1 MDFKDKLNYYIK
13 ELNIT
18 SKELSNKSNIS
29 ESVISRYK
37 KGERTPLIGSNQLNK
52 LITALNNINIEKQ
65 NPIKENIK
73 IELEQTIEDKDNFN
87 YESLDTLIKEL
98 NININ
103 KMAKYINFDQS
114 HISRIR
120 YGKSKPRDPI
130 NFATKVTNYIIE
142 KHNTNEDIN
151 IIKSIIGNENDI
163 EKETINYLTTTNK
176 QDQKIINFLEKFN
189 DFNLNDY
196 IKEIKFDELK
206 IPTIPFYKAKTKNYY
221 GLEEMKQAELDFFK
235 TTVLSKTK
243 EDIFMYSN
251 MPMEDMAKDLEF
263 SKKWMFAI
271 ACCLKKGLHL
281 NIIHNLDRP
290 YNEMMLG
297 LQSWIPIYM
306 TGQVSPYYFKNN
318 KNNIYNQIDYTSKVA
333 ALSGECI
340 NGSHRLG
347 KYYLTTNK
355 KEVEYYNQKTNLL
368 LKKANPL
375 MEIYKEEQKEQ
386 FKNFLKTSYKTKAK
400 RTRIYSSLPLFTID
414 DNTLKNILINNKLT
428 NTEINK
434 IIKYKHEEEKT
445 INEILKDNIINDIIT
460 KSNSNET
467 INLSL
472 ENIFYKDIKYTYE
485 DYLKHYEQ
493 TIKYEQ
499 KNKNYK
505 VTITNNKPFNNI
517 TITILENNYVIL
529 TKSKNPTIHFVIKH
543 EKLVNAITNY
553 NPLIK

>member
-13 ELNIT
+13 ILNIT
-18 SKELSNKSNIS
+18 SKQLSNKSNIS

-37 KGERTPLIGSNQLNK
+37 KGERTPLINSSQLNN
-52 LITALNNINIEKQ
+52 LINALNNINIEKNQ
-65 NPIKENIK
+65 PIKENIK
-73 IELEQTIEDKDNFN
+73 IELEQLIKNKNNFN
-87 YESLDTLIKEL
+87 YDNLNTLINEL

-130 NFATKVTNYIIE
+130 NLAIKIENYIKE
-142 KHNTNEDIN
+142 KHSSQIDNNKL
-151 IIKSIIGNENDI
+151 KSILKDQSI
-163 EKETINYLTTTNK
+163 ESYLTNTDE
-176 QDQKIINFLEKFN
+176 QDQKIISFLEKFN

-206 IPTIPFYKAKTKNYY
+206 IPNIPFYKAKTKNYY
-221 GLEEMKQAELDFFK
+221 GIEEMKQGELDFFK
-235 TTVLSKTK
+235 ATVLSKTK
-243 EDIFMYSN
+243 KDIFMYSN
-251 MPMEDMAKDLEF
+251 MPMEDMAKDIDF
-263 SKKWMFAI
+263 GKKWMFAI

-318 KNNIYNQIDYTSKVA
+318 KNNIYNQIDYTSEVV

-340 NGSHRLG
+340 NGSHDLG

-355 KEVEYYNQKTNLL
+355 KEVEYYNKKTNLL

-375 MEIYKEEQKEQ
+375 MEIYKENNVED
-386 FKNFLKTSYKTKAK
+386 FKNFLKSSYKIKTK
-400 RTRIYSSLPLFTID
+400 RTRIYSSLPLFTIED
-414 DNTLKNILINNKLT
+414 DTLKDILINNKLKEE
-428 NTEINK
+428 EIDK
-434 IIKYKHEEEKT
+434 IIKYKHEEQKNM
-445 INEILKDNIINDIIT
+445 NEILKDNIINDIIT
-460 KSNSNET
+460 KLNKDEVV
-467 INLSL
+467 NLSL
-472 ENIFYKDIKYTYE
+472 ENIFSNDIKYTYN

-493 TIKYEQ
+493 TIKYHE
-499 KNKNYK
+499 KNSNYK
-505 VTITNNKPFNNI
+505 VTIANNKPFNNI
-517 TITILENNYVIL
+517 TIIILENNYVIL

-543 EKLVNAITNY
+543 EKLVDAISNY
-553 NPLIK
+553 NPLVK

>member
-13 ELNIT
+13 QLNIT
-18 SKELSNKSNIS
+18 SKQLSNKSNIS

-37 KGERTPLIGSNQLNK
+37 KGERTPLINSNQLNN
-52 LITALNNINIEKQ
+52 LINALNNINIEK
-65 NPIKENIK
+65 NKPIKENIK
-73 IELEQTIEDKDNFN
+73 IELEQLIKNKDNFN
-87 YESLDTLIKEL
+87 YDNLNTLINEL

-130 NFATKVTNYIIE
+130 NLAIKIENYIKE
-142 KHNTNEDIN
+142 KHSSQIDKDKL
-151 IIKSIIGNENDI
+151 KSILKEQSI
-163 EKETINYLTTTNK
+163 ESYLTNTNK
-176 QDQKIINFLEKFN
+176 QDQKIISFLEKFN

-206 IPTIPFYKAKTKNYY
+206 IPNIPFYKAKTKNYY
-221 GLEEMKQAELDFFK
+221 GIEEMKQGELDFFK

-243 EDIFMYSN
+243 KDIFMYSN
-251 MPMEDMAKDLEF
+251 MPMEDMAKDIDF
-263 SKKWMFAI
+263 GKKWMFAI

-318 KNNIYNQIDYTSKVA
+318 KNNIYNQIDYTSEVA

-340 NGSHRLG
+340 NGSHDLG

-355 KEVEYYNQKTNLL
+355 KEVEYYNKKTNLL

-375 MEIYKEEQKEQ
+375 MEIYKENNTED
-386 FKNFLKTSYKTKAK
+386 FKNFLKSSYKIKTK
-400 RTRIYSSLPLFTID
+400 RTRIYSSLPLFTIED
-414 DNTLKNILINNKLT
+414 DTLKDILINNKLKEE
-428 NTEINK
+428 EIFK
-434 IIKYKHEEEKT
+434 IIKYKHEE
-445 INEILKDNIINDIIT
+445 
-460 KSNSNET
+460 
-467 INLSL
+467 
-472 ENIFYKDIKYTYE
+472 
-485 DYLKHYEQ
+485 
-493 TIKYEQ
+493 
-499 KNKNYK
+499 
-505 VTITNNKPFNNI
+505 
-517 TITILENNYVIL
+517 
-529 TKSKNPTIHFVIKH
+529 
-543 EKLVNAITNY
+543 
-553 NPLIK
+553 

>member
-1 MDFKDKLNYYIK
+1 MDFKNKLNYYIK

-18 SKELSNKSNIS
+18 SKELSKKANIS
-29 ESVISRYK
+29 EYVISRYK
-37 KGERTPLIGSNQLNK
+37 KGERTPLINSSQLNN
-52 LITALNNINIEKQ
+52 LINALNNINIEKNQ
-65 NPIKENIK
+65 PIKENIK
-73 IELEQTIEDKDNFN
+73 IELEQLIKNKNNFN
-87 YESLDTLIKEL
+87 YDNLNTLINEL

-130 NFATKVTNYIIE
+130 NLAIKIENYIKE
-142 KHNTNEDIN
+142 KHSSQIDNNKL
-151 IIKSIIGNENDI
+151 KSILKDQSI
-163 EKETINYLTTTNK
+163 ESYLTNTDE
-176 QDQKIINFLEKFN
+176 QDQKIISFLEKFN

-206 IPTIPFYKAKTKNYY
+206 IPNIPFYKAKTKNYY
-221 GLEEMKQAELDFFK
+221 GIEEMKQGELDFFK
-235 TTVLSKTK
+235 ATVLSKTK
-243 EDIFMYSN
+243 KDIFMYSN
-251 MPMEDMAKDLEF
+251 MPMEDMAKDIDF
-263 SKKWMFAI
+263 GKKWMFAI

-318 KNNIYNQIDYTSKVA
+318 KNNIYNQIDYTSEVV

-340 NGSHRLG
+340 NGSHDLG

-355 KEVEYYNQKTNLL
+355 KEVEYYNKKTNLL

-375 MEIYKEEQKEQ
+375 MEIYKENNVED
-386 FKNFLKTSYKTKAK
+386 FKNFLKSSYKIKTK
-400 RTRIYSSLPLFTID
+400 RTRIYSSLPLFTIED
-414 DNTLKNILINNKLT
+414 DTLKDILINNKLKEE
-428 NTEINK
+428 EIDK
-434 IIKYKHEEEKT
+434 IIKYKHEEQKNM
-445 INEILKDNIINDIIT
+445 NEILKDNIINDIIT
-460 KSNSNET
+460 KLNKDEVV
-467 INLSL
+467 NLSL
-472 ENIFYKDIKYTYE
+472 ENIFSNDIKYTYN

-493 TIKYEQ
+493 TIKYQE
-499 KNKNYK
+499 KNSNYK
-505 VTITNNKPFNNI
+505 VTIANNKPFNNI
-517 TITILENNYVIL
+517 TIIILENNYIIL

-543 EKLVNAITNY
+543 EKLVDAISNY
-553 NPLIK
+553 NPLVK

>member
-13 ELNIT
+13 QLNIT
-18 SKELSNKSNIS
+18 SKQLSNKSNIS

-37 KGERTPLIGSNQLNK
+37 KGERTPLINSSQLNN
-52 LITALNNINIEKQ
+52 LINALNNINIEKNQ
-65 NPIKENIK
+65 PIKENIK
-73 IELEQTIEDKDNFN
+73 IELEQLIKNKNNFN
-87 YESLDTLIKEL
+87 YDNLNTLINEL

-114 HISRIR
+114 HMSRIR

-130 NFATKVTNYIIE
+130 NLAIKIENYIKE
-142 KHNTNEDIN
+142 KHSSQIN
-151 IIKSIIGNENDI
+151 NNKLKSILKDQSI
-163 EKETINYLTTTNK
+163 ESYLTNTDE
-176 QDQKIINFLEKFN
+176 QDQKIISFLEKFN

-206 IPTIPFYKAKTKNYY
+206 IPNIPFYKAKTKNYY
-221 GLEEMKQAELDFFK
+221 GIEEMKQGELDFFK
-235 TTVLSKTK
+235 ATVLSKTK
-243 EDIFMYSN
+243 KDIFMYSN
-251 MPMEDMAKDLEF
+251 MPMEDMAKDIDF
-263 SKKWMFAI
+263 DKKWMFAI

-318 KNNIYNQIDYTSKVA
+318 KNNIYNQIDYTSEVV

-340 NGSHRLG
+340 NGSHDLG

-355 KEVEYYNQKTNLL
+355 KEVEYYNKKTNLL

-375 MEIYKEEQKEQ
+375 MEIYKENNVED
-386 FKNFLKTSYKTKAK
+386 FKNFLKSSYKIKTK
-400 RTRIYSSLPLFTID
+400 RTRIYSSLPLFTIED
-414 DNTLKNILINNKLT
+414 DTLKDILINNKLKEE
-428 NTEINK
+428 EIDK
-434 IIKYKHEEEKT
+434 IIKYKHEEQKNM
-445 INEILKDNIINDIIT
+445 NEILKDNIINDIIT
-460 KSNSNET
+460 KLNKDEVV
-467 INLSL
+467 NLSL
-472 ENIFYKDIKYTYE
+472 ENIFSNDIKYTYN

-493 TIKYEQ
+493 TIKYHE
-499 KNKNYK
+499 KNSNYK
-505 VTITNNKPFNNI
+505 VTIANNKPFNNI
-517 TITILENNYVIL
+517 TIIILENNYVIL

-543 EKLVNAITNY
+543 EKLVDAISNY
-553 NPLIK
+553 NPLVK

>member
-13 ELNIT
+13 ILNIT
-18 SKELSNKSNIS
+18 SKQLSNKSNIS

-37 KGERTPLIGSNQLNK
+37 KGERTPLINSSQLNN
-52 LITALNNINIEKQ
+52 LINALNNINIEKNQ
-65 NPIKENIK
+65 PIKENIK
-73 IELEQTIEDKDNFN
+73 IELEQLIKNKNNFN
-87 YESLDTLIKEL
+87 YDNLNTLINEL

-130 NFATKVTNYIIE
+130 NLAIKIENYIKE
-142 KHNTNEDIN
+142 KHSSQIDNNKL
-151 IIKSIIGNENDI
+151 KSILKDQSI
-163 EKETINYLTTTNK
+163 ESYLTNTDE
-176 QDQKIINFLEKFN
+176 QDQKIISFLEKFN

-206 IPTIPFYKAKTKNYY
+206 IPNIPFYKAKTKNYY
-221 GLEEMKQAELDFFK
+221 GIEEMKQGELDFFK
-235 TTVLSKTK
+235 ATVLSKTK
-243 EDIFMYSN
+243 KDIFMYSN
-251 MPMEDMAKDLEF
+251 MPMEDMAKDIDF
-263 SKKWMFAI
+263 GKKWMFAI

-318 KNNIYNQIDYTSKVA
+318 KNNIYNQIDYTSEVV

-340 NGSHRLG
+340 NGSHNLG

-355 KEVEYYNQKTNLL
+355 KEVEYYNKKTNLL

-375 MEIYKEEQKEQ
+375 MEIYKENNVED
-386 FKNFLKTSYKTKAK
+386 FKNFLKSSYKIKTK
-400 RTRIYSSLPLFTID
+400 RTRIYSSLPLFTIED
-414 DNTLKNILINNKLT
+414 DTLKDILINNKLKEE
-428 NTEINK
+428 EIDK
-434 IIKYKHEEEKT
+434 IIKYKHEEQKNM
-445 INEILKDNIINDIIT
+445 NEILKDNIINDIIT
-460 KSNSNET
+460 KLNKDEVV
-467 INLSL
+467 NLSL
-472 ENIFYKDIKYTYE
+472 ENIFSNDIKYTYN

-493 TIKYEQ
+493 TIKYQE
-499 KNKNYK
+499 KNSNYK
-505 VTITNNKPFNNI
+505 VTIANNKPFNNI
-517 TITILENNYVIL
+517 TIIILENNYIIL

-543 EKLVNAITNY
+543 EKLVDAISNY
-553 NPLIK
+553 NPLVK

>member
-13 ELNIT
+13 QLNIT
-18 SKELSNKSNIS
+18 SKQLSNKSNIS

-37 KGERTPLIGSNQLNK
+37 KGERTPLINSNQLNN
-52 LITALNNINIEKQ
+52 LINALNNINIEK
-65 NPIKENIK
+65 NKPIKENIK
-73 IELEQTIEDKDNFN
+73 IELEQLIKNKDNFN
-87 YESLDTLIKEL
+87 YDNLNTLINEL

-130 NFATKVTNYIIE
+130 NLAIKIENYIKE
-142 KHNTNEDIN
+142 KHSSQIDKDKL
-151 IIKSIIGNENDI
+151 KSILKEQSI
-163 EKETINYLTTTNK
+163 ESYLTNTNK
-176 QDQKIINFLEKFN
+176 QDQKIISFLEKFN

-206 IPTIPFYKAKTKNYY
+206 IPNIPFYKAKTKNYY
-221 GLEEMKQAELDFFK
+221 GIEEMKQGELDFFK

-243 EDIFMYSN
+243 KDIFMYSN
-251 MPMEDMAKDLEF
+251 MPMEDMAKDIDF
-263 SKKWMFAI
+263 GKKWMFAI

-318 KNNIYNQIDYTSKVA
+318 KNNIYNQIDYTSEVA

-340 NGSHRLG
+340 NGSHNLG

-355 KEVEYYNQKTNLL
+355 KEVEYYNKKTNLL

-375 MEIYKEEQKEQ
+375 MEIYKENNTED
-386 FKNFLKTSYKTKAK
+386 FKNFLKSSYKIKTK
-400 RTRIYSSLPLFTID
+400 RTRIYSSLPLFTIED
-414 DNTLKNILINNKLT
+414 DTLKDILINNKLKEE
-428 NTEINK
+428 EIDK
-434 IIKYKHEEEKT
+434 IIKYKHEEEKDM
-445 INEILKDNIINDIIT
+445 NEILKDNIINDIIT
-460 KSNSNET
+460 KLNENEI

-472 ENIFYKDIKYTYE
+472 ENIFSNDIKYNYN

-493 TIKYEQ
+493 TIKYQE
-499 KNKNYK
+499 KNNNYK
-505 VTITNNKPFNNI
+505 VTIANNKPFNNI
-517 TITILENNYVIL
+517 TIIILENNYVIL

-543 EKLVNAITNY
+543 EKLVDAISNY
-553 NPLIK
+553 NPLVK

>member
-13 ELNIT
+13 QLNIT
-18 SKELSNKSNIS
+18 SKQLSNKSNIS

-37 KGERTPLIGSNQLNK
+37 KGERTPLINSSQLNN
-52 LITALNNINIEKQ
+52 LINALNNINIEKNQ
-65 NPIKENIK
+65 PIKENIK
-73 IELEQTIEDKDNFN
+73 IELEQLIKNKNNFN
-87 YESLDTLIKEL
+87 YDNLNTLINEL

-130 NFATKVTNYIIE
+130 NLAIKIENYIKE
-142 KHNTNEDIN
+142 KHSSQIDNNKL
-151 IIKSIIGNENDI
+151 KSILKDQSI
-163 EKETINYLTTTNK
+163 ESYLTNTDE
-176 QDQKIINFLEKFN
+176 QDQKIISFLEKFN

-206 IPTIPFYKAKTKNYY
+206 IPNIPFYKAKTKNYY
-221 GLEEMKQAELDFFK
+221 GIEEMKQGELDFFK
-235 TTVLSKTK
+235 ATVLSKTK
-243 EDIFMYSN
+243 KDIFMYSN
-251 MPMEDMAKDLEF
+251 MPMEDMAKDIDF
-263 SKKWMFAI
+263 GKKWMFAI

-318 KNNIYNQIDYTSKVA
+318 KNNIYNQIDYTSEVV

-340 NGSHRLG
+340 NGSHDLG

-355 KEVEYYNQKTNLL
+355 KEVEYYNKKTNLL

-375 MEIYKEEQKEQ
+375 MEIYKENNVED
-386 FKNFLKTSYKTKAK
+386 FKNFLKSSYKIKTK
-400 RTRIYSSLPLFTID
+400 RTRIYSSLPLFTIED
-414 DNTLKNILINNKLT
+414 DTLKDILINNKLKEE
-428 NTEINK
+428 EIDK
-434 IIKYKHEEEKT
+434 IIKYKHEEQKNM
-445 INEILKDNIINDIIT
+445 NEILKDNIINDIIT
-460 KSNSNET
+460 KLNKDEVV
-467 INLSL
+467 NLSL
-472 ENIFYKDIKYTYE
+472 ENIFSNDIKYTYN

-493 TIKYEQ
+493 TIKYQE
-499 KNKNYK
+499 KNSNYK
-505 VTITNNKPFNNI
+505 VTIANNKPFNNI
-517 TITILENNYVIL
+517 TIIILENNYVIL

-543 EKLVNAITNY
+543 EKLVDAISNY
-553 NPLIK
+553 NPLVK

>member
-13 ELNIT
+13 ILNIT
-18 SKELSNKSNIS
+18 SKQLSKKSNIS

-37 KGERTPLIGSNQLNK
+37 KGERTPLINSSQLNN
-52 LITALNNINIEKQ
+52 LINALNNINIEKNQ
-65 NPIKENIK
+65 PIKENIK
-73 IELEQTIEDKDNFN
+73 IELEQLIKNKNNFN
-87 YESLDTLIKEL
+87 YDNLNTLINEL

-130 NFATKVTNYIIE
+130 NLAIKIENYIKE
-142 KHNTNEDIN
+142 KHSSQIDNNKL
-151 IIKSIIGNENDI
+151 KSILKDQSI
-163 EKETINYLTTTNK
+163 ESYLTNTDE
-176 QDQKIINFLEKFN
+176 QDQKIISFLEKFN

-206 IPTIPFYKAKTKNYY
+206 IPNIPFYKAKTKNYY
-221 GLEEMKQAELDFFK
+221 GIEEMKQGELDFFK
-235 TTVLSKTK
+235 ATVLSKTK
-243 EDIFMYSN
+243 KDIFMYSN
-251 MPMEDMAKDLEF
+251 MPMEDMAKDIDF
-263 SKKWMFAI
+263 GKKWMFAI

-318 KNNIYNQIDYTSKVA
+318 KNNIYNQIDYTSEVV

-340 NGSHRLG
+340 NGSHDLG

-355 KEVEYYNQKTNLL
+355 KEVEYYNKKTNLL

-375 MEIYKEEQKEQ
+375 MEIYKENNVED
-386 FKNFLKTSYKTKAK
+386 FKNFLKSSYKIKTK
-400 RTRIYSSLPLFTID
+400 RTRIYSSLPLFTIED
-414 DNTLKNILINNKLT
+414 DTLKDILINNKLKEE
-428 NTEINK
+428 EIDK
-434 IIKYKHEEEKT
+434 IIKHKHEEQKNM
-445 INEILKDNIINDIIT
+445 NEILKDNIINDIIT
-460 KSNSNET
+460 KLNKDEVV
-467 INLSL
+467 NLSL
-472 ENIFYKDIKYTYE
+472 ENIFSNDIKYTYN

-493 TIKYEQ
+493 TIKYQE
-499 KNKNYK
+499 KNSNYK
-505 VTITNNKPFNNI
+505 VTIANNKPFNNI
-517 TITILENNYVIL
+517 TIIILENNYIIL

-543 EKLVNAITNY
+543 EKLVDAISNY
-553 NPLIK
+553 NPLVK

>member
-13 ELNIT
+13 QLNIT
-18 SKELSNKSNIS
+18 SKQLSNKSNIS

-37 KGERTPLIGSNQLNK
+37 KGERTPLINSSQLNN
-52 LITALNNINIEKQ
+52 LINALNNINIEKNQ
-65 NPIKENIK
+65 PIKENIK
-73 IELEQTIEDKDNFN
+73 IELEQLIKNKNNFN
-87 YESLDTLIKEL
+87 YDNLNTLINEL

-130 NFATKVTNYIIE
+130 NLAIKIENYIKE
-142 KHNTNEDIN
+142 KHSSQIDNNKL
-151 IIKSIIGNENDI
+151 KSILKDQSI
-163 EKETINYLTTTNK
+163 ESYLTNTDE
-176 QDQKIINFLEKFN
+176 QDQKIISFLEKFN

-206 IPTIPFYKAKTKNYY
+206 IPNIPFYKAKTKNYY
-221 GLEEMKQAELDFFK
+221 GIEEMKQGELDFFK
-235 TTVLSKTK
+235 ATVLSKTK
-243 EDIFMYSN
+243 KDIFMYSN
-251 MPMEDMAKDLEF
+251 MPMEDMAKDIDF
-263 SKKWMFAI
+263 GKKWMFAI

-318 KNNIYNQIDYTSKVA
+318 KNNIYNQIDYTSEVV

-340 NGSHRLG
+340 NGSHDLG

-355 KEVEYYNQKTNLL
+355 KEVEYYNKKTNLL

-375 MEIYKEEQKEQ
+375 MEIYKENNVED
-386 FKNFLKTSYKTKAK
+386 FKNFLKSSYKIKTK
-400 RTRIYSSLPLFTID
+400 RTRIYSSLPLFTIED
-414 DNTLKNILINNKLT
+414 DTLKDILINNKLKEE
-428 NTEINK
+428 EIDK
-434 IIKYKHEEEKT
+434 IIKYKHEEQKNM
-445 INEILKDNIINDIIT
+445 NEILKDNIINDIIT
-460 KSNSNET
+460 KLNKDEVV
-467 INLSL
+467 NLSL
-472 ENIFYKDIKYTYE
+472 ENIFSNDIKYTYN

-493 TIKYEQ
+493 TIKYQE
-499 KNKNYK
+499 KNSNYK
-505 VTITNNKPFNNI
+505 VTIANNKPFNNI
-517 TITILENNYVIL
+517 TIIILENNYIIL

-543 EKLVNAITNY
+543 EKLVDAISNY
-553 NPLIK
+553 NPLVK

>member
-13 ELNIT
+13 QLNIT
-18 SKELSNKSNIS
+18 SKQLSDKSNIS

-37 KGERTPLIGSNQLNK
+37 KGERTPLINSNQLNN
-52 LITALNNINIEKQ
+52 LINALNNINIEKNQ
-65 NPIKENIK
+65 PIKENIK
-73 IELEQTIEDKDNFN
+73 IELEQLIKNKDNFN
-87 YESLDTLIKEL
+87 YDNLNTLINEL

-130 NFATKVTNYIIE
+130 NLAIKIENYIKE
-142 KHNTNEDIN
+142 KHSSQIDKDKL
-151 IIKSIIGNENDI
+151 KSILKEQSI
-163 EKETINYLTTTNK
+163 ESYLTNTNK
-176 QDQKIINFLEKFN
+176 QDQKIISFLEKFN

-206 IPTIPFYKAKTKNYY
+206 IPNIPFYKAKTKNYY
-221 GLEEMKQAELDFFK
+221 GIEEMKQGELDFFK

-243 EDIFMYSN
+243 KDIFMYSN
-251 MPMEDMAKDLEF
+251 MPMEDMAKDIDF
-263 SKKWMFAI
+263 GKKWMFAI

-318 KNNIYNQIDYTSKVA
+318 KNNIYNQIDYTSEVA

-340 NGSHRLG
+340 NGSHDLG

-355 KEVEYYNQKTNLL
+355 KEVEYYNKKTNLL

-375 MEIYKEEQKEQ
+375 MEIYKENNAED
-386 FKNFLKTSYKTKAK
+386 FKNFLKSSYKIKTK
-400 RTRIYSSLPLFTID
+400 RTRIYSSLPLFTIED
-414 DNTLKNILINNKLT
+414 DTLKDILINNKLKEE
-428 NTEINK
+428 EIDK
-434 IIKYKHEEEKT
+434 IIKYKHEEEKDM
-445 INEILKDNIINDIIT
+445 NEILKDNIINDIIT
-460 KSNSNET
+460 KLNKDET

-472 ENIFYKDIKYTYE
+472 ENIFSNDIKYNYN

-493 TIKYEQ
+493 TIKYQE
-499 KNKNYK
+499 KNSNYK
-505 VTITNNKPFNNI
+505 VTIANNKPFNNI
-517 TITILENNYVIL
+517 TIIILENNYVIL
-529 TKSKNPTIHFVIKH
+529 TKSKNPTIHFAIKH
-543 EKLVNAITNY
+543 EKLVDAISNY
-553 NPLIK
+553 NPLVK

>member
-13 ELNIT
+13 ILDIT
-18 SKELSNKSNIS
+18 SKQLSKKSNIS

-37 KGERTPLIGSNQLNK
+37 KGERTPLINSSQLNN
-52 LITALNNINIEKQ
+52 LINALNNINIEKNQ
-65 NPIKENIK
+65 PIKENIK
-73 IELEQTIEDKDNFN
+73 IELEQLIKNKDNFN
-87 YESLDTLIKEL
+87 YDNLNTLINEL

-130 NFATKVTNYIIE
+130 NLAIKIENYIKE
-142 KHNTNEDIN
+142 KHSSQIDNNKLKSILKDQSIESYLTNTNE
-151 IIKSIIGNENDI
+151 
-163 EKETINYLTTTNK
+163 
-176 QDQKIINFLEKFN
+176 QDQKIISFLEKFN

-206 IPTIPFYKAKTKNYY
+206 IPNIPFYKAKTKNYY
-221 GLEEMKQAELDFFK
+221 GIEEMKQGELDFFK
-235 TTVLSKTK
+235 ATVLSKTK
-243 EDIFMYSN
+243 KDIFMYSN
-251 MPMEDMAKDLEF
+251 MPMEDMAKDIDF
-263 SKKWMFAI
+263 GKKWMFAI

-318 KNNIYNQIDYTSKVA
+318 KNNIYNQIDYTSEVV

-340 NGSHRLG
+340 NGSHDLG

-355 KEVEYYNQKTNLL
+355 KEVEYYNKKTNLL

-375 MEIYKEEQKEQ
+375 MEIYKENNVED
-386 FKNFLKTSYKTKAK
+386 FKNFLKSSYKIKTK
-400 RTRIYSSLPLFTID
+400 RTRIYSSLPLFTIED
-414 DNTLKNILINNKLT
+414 DTLKDILINNKLKEE
-428 NTEINK
+428 EIDK
-434 IIKYKHEEEKT
+434 IIKYKHEEQKNM
-445 INEILKDNIINDIIT
+445 NEILKDNIINDIIT
-460 KSNSNET
+460 KLNKDEVV
-467 INLSL
+467 NLSL
-472 ENIFYKDIKYTYE
+472 ENIFSNDIKYTYN

-493 TIKYEQ
+493 TIKYQE
-499 KNKNYK
+499 KNSNYK
-505 VTITNNKPFNNI
+505 VTIANNKPFNNI
-517 TITILENNYVIL
+517 TIIILENNYVIL

-543 EKLVNAITNY
+543 EKLVDAISNY
-553 NPLIK
+553 NPLVK

>member
-13 ELNIT
+13 QLNIT
-18 SKELSNKSNIS
+18 SKQLSNKSNIS

-37 KGERTPLIGSNQLNK
+37 KGERTPLINSNQLNN
-52 LITALNNINIEKQ
+52 LINALNNINIEKNQ
-65 NPIKENIK
+65 PIKENIK
-73 IELEQTIEDKDNFN
+73 IELEQLIKNKDNFN
-87 YESLDTLIKEL
+87 YDNLNTLINEL

-130 NFATKVTNYIIE
+130 NLAIKIENYIKE
-142 KHNTNEDIN
+142 KHSSQIDNNKLKSILKDQSIESYLTNTNE
-151 IIKSIIGNENDI
+151 
-163 EKETINYLTTTNK
+163 
-176 QDQKIINFLEKFN
+176 QDQKIISFLEKFN

-206 IPTIPFYKAKTKNYY
+206 IPNIPFYKAKTKNYY
-221 GLEEMKQAELDFFK
+221 GIEEMKQGELDFFK

-243 EDIFMYSN
+243 KDIFMYSN
-251 MPMEDMAKDLEF
+251 MPMEDMAKDIDF
-263 SKKWMFAI
+263 GKKWMFAI

-318 KNNIYNQIDYTSKVA
+318 KNNIYNQIDYTSEVA

-340 NGSHRLG
+340 NGSHDLG

-355 KEVEYYNQKTNLL
+355 KEVEYYNKKTNLL

-375 MEIYKEEQKEQ
+375 MEIYKENNAED
-386 FKNFLKTSYKTKAK
+386 FKNFLKSSYKIKTK
-400 RTRIYSSLPLFTID
+400 RTRIYSSLPLFTIED
-414 DNTLKNILINNKLT
+414 DTLKDILINNKLKEE
-428 NTEINK
+428 EIDK
-434 IIKYKHEEEKT
+434 IIKYKHEEEKDM
-445 INEILKDNIINDIIT
+445 NEILKDNIINDIIT
-460 KSNSNET
+460 KLNENEI

-472 ENIFYKDIKYTYE
+472 ENIFSNDIKYTYN

-493 TIKYEQ
+493 TIKYQE
-499 KNKNYK
+499 KNSNYK
-505 VTITNNKPFNNI
+505 VTIANNKPFNNI
-517 TITILENNYVIL
+517 TIIILENNYVIL
-529 TKSKNPTIHFVIKH
+529 TKSKNPTIHFIIKH
-543 EKLVNAITNY
+543 EKLVDAISNY
-553 NPLIK
+553 NPLVK

>member
-13 ELNIT
+13 QLNIT
-18 SKELSNKSNIS
+18 SKQLSNKSNIS

-37 KGERTPLIGSNQLNK
+37 KGERTPLINSNQLNN
-52 LITALNNINIEKQ
+52 LINALNNINIEKNQ
-65 NPIKENIK
+65 PIKENIK
-73 IELEQTIEDKDNFN
+73 IELEQLIKNKDNFN
-87 YESLDTLIKEL
+87 YDNLNTLINEL

-130 NFATKVTNYIIE
+130 NLAIKIENYIKE
-142 KHNTNEDIN
+142 KHSSQIDNNKLKSILKDQSIESYLTNTNE
-151 IIKSIIGNENDI
+151 
-163 EKETINYLTTTNK
+163 
-176 QDQKIINFLEKFN
+176 QDQKIISFLEKFN

-206 IPTIPFYKAKTKNYY
+206 IPNIPFYKAKTKNYY
-221 GLEEMKQAELDFFK
+221 GIEEMKQGELDFFK

-243 EDIFMYSN
+243 KDIFMYSN
-251 MPMEDMAKDLEF
+251 MPMEDMAKDIDF
-263 SKKWMFAI
+263 GKKWMFAI

-318 KNNIYNQIDYTSKVA
+318 KNNIYNQIDYTSEVA

-340 NGSHRLG
+340 NGSHNLG

-355 KEVEYYNQKTNLL
+355 KEVEYYNKKTNLL

-375 MEIYKEEQKEQ
+375 MEIYKENNAED
-386 FKNFLKTSYKTKAK
+386 FKNFLKSSYKIKTK
-400 RTRIYSSLPLFTID
+400 RTRIYSSLPLFTIED
-414 DNTLKNILINNKLT
+414 DTLKDILINNKLKEE
-428 NTEINK
+428 EIDK
-434 IIKYKHEEEKT
+434 IIKYKHEEEKDM
-445 INEILKDNIINDIIT
+445 NEILKDNIINDIIT
-460 KSNSNET
+460 KLNKDET

-472 ENIFYKDIKYTYE
+472 ENIFSNDIKYNYN

-493 TIKYEQ
+493 TIKYQE
-499 KNKNYK
+499 KNNNYK
-505 VTITNNKPFNNI
+505 VTIANNKPFNNI
-517 TITILENNYVIL
+517 TIIILENNYVIL

-543 EKLVNAITNY
+543 EKLVDAISNY
-553 NPLIK
+553 NPLVK

>member
-13 ELNIT
+13 QLNIT
-18 SKELSNKSNIS
+18 SKQLSNKSNIS

-37 KGERTPLIGSNQLNK
+37 KGERTPLINSSQLNN
-52 LITALNNINIEKQ
+52 LINALNNINIEKNQ
-65 NPIKENIK
+65 PIKENIK
-73 IELEQTIEDKDNFN
+73 IELEQLIKNKNNFN
-87 YESLDTLIKEL
+87 YDNLNTLINEL

-130 NFATKVTNYIIE
+130 NLAIKIENYIKE
-142 KHNTNEDIN
+142 KHSSQIDNNKL
-151 IIKSIIGNENDI
+151 KSILKDQSI
-163 EKETINYLTTTNK
+163 ESYLTNTDE
-176 QDQKIINFLEKFN
+176 QDQKIISFLEKFN

-206 IPTIPFYKAKTKNYY
+206 IPNIPFYKAKTKNYY
-221 GLEEMKQAELDFFK
+221 GIEEMKQGELDFFK
-235 TTVLSKTK
+235 ATVLSKTK
-243 EDIFMYSN
+243 KDIFMYSN
-251 MPMEDMAKDLEF
+251 MPMEDMAKDIDF
-263 SKKWMFAI
+263 GKKWMFAI

-318 KNNIYNQIDYTSKVA
+318 KNNIYNQIDYTSEVV

-340 NGSHRLG
+340 NGSHNLG

-355 KEVEYYNQKTNLL
+355 KEVEYYNKKTNLL

-375 MEIYKEEQKEQ
+375 MEIYKENNVED
-386 FKNFLKTSYKTKAK
+386 FKNFLKSSYKIKTK
-400 RTRIYSSLPLFTID
+400 RTRIYSSLPLFTIED
-414 DNTLKNILINNKLT
+414 DTLKDILINNKLKEE
-428 NTEINK
+428 EIDK
-434 IIKYKHEEEKT
+434 IIKYKHEEQKNM
-445 INEILKDNIINDIIT
+445 NEILKDNIINDIIT
-460 KSNSNET
+460 KLNKDEVV
-467 INLSL
+467 NLSL
-472 ENIFYKDIKYTYE
+472 ENIFSNDIKYTYN

-493 TIKYEQ
+493 TIKYHE
-499 KNKNYK
+499 KNSNYK
-505 VTITNNKPFNNI
+505 VTIANNKPFNNI
-517 TITILENNYVIL
+517 TIIILENNYVIL

-543 EKLVNAITNY
+543 EKLVDAISNY
-553 NPLIK
+553 NPLVK

>member
-13 ELNIT
+13 QLNIT
-18 SKELSNKSNIS
+18 SKQLSNKSNIS

-37 KGERTPLIGSNQLNK
+37 KGERTPLINSSQLNN
-52 LITALNNINIEKQ
+52 LINALNNINIEKNQ
-65 NPIKENIK
+65 PIKENIK
-73 IELEQTIEDKDNFN
+73 IELEQLIKNKNNFN
-87 YESLDTLIKEL
+87 YDNLNTLINEL

-130 NFATKVTNYIIE
+130 NLAIKIENYIKE
-142 KHNTNEDIN
+142 KHSSQIDNNKL
-151 IIKSIIGNENDI
+151 KSILKDQSI
-163 EKETINYLTTTNK
+163 ESYLTNTDE
-176 QDQKIINFLEKFN
+176 QDQKIISFLEKFN

-206 IPTIPFYKAKTKNYY
+206 IPNIPFYKAKTKNYY
-221 GLEEMKQAELDFFK
+221 GIEEMKQGELDFFK
-235 TTVLSKTK
+235 ATVLSKTK
-243 EDIFMYSN
+243 KDIFMYSN
-251 MPMEDMAKDLEF
+251 MPMEDMAKDIDF
-263 SKKWMFAI
+263 GKKWMFAI

-318 KNNIYNQIDYTSKVA
+318 KNNIYNQIDYTSEVV

-340 NGSHRLG
+340 NGSHNLG

-355 KEVEYYNQKTNLL
+355 KEVEYYNKKTNLL

-375 MEIYKEEQKEQ
+375 MEIYKENNVED
-386 FKNFLKTSYKTKAK
+386 FKNFLKSSYKIKTK
-400 RTRIYSSLPLFTID
+400 RTRIYSSLPLFTIED
-414 DNTLKNILINNKLT
+414 DTLKDILINNKLKEE
-428 NTEINK
+428 EIDK
-434 IIKYKHEEEKT
+434 IIKYKHEEQKNM
-445 INEILKDNIINDIIT
+445 NEILKDNIINDIIT
-460 KSNSNET
+460 KLNKDEVV
-467 INLSL
+467 NLSL
-472 ENIFYKDIKYTYE
+472 ENIFFNDIKYTYN

-493 TIKYEQ
+493 TIKYQE
-499 KNKNYK
+499 KNSNYK
-505 VTITNNKPFNNI
+505 VTIANNKPFNNI
-517 TITILENNYVIL
+517 TIIILENNYVIL

-543 EKLVNAITNY
+543 EKLVDAISNY
-553 NPLIK
+553 NPLVK

>member
-13 ELNIT
+13 QLNIT
-18 SKELSNKSNIS
+18 SKQLSNKSNIS

-37 KGERTPLIGSNQLNK
+37 KGERTPLINSNQLNN
-52 LITALNNINIEKQ
+52 LINALNNINIEK
-65 NPIKENIK
+65 NKPIKENIK
-73 IELEQTIEDKDNFN
+73 IELEQLIKNKDNFN
-87 YESLDTLIKEL
+87 YDNLNTLINEL

-130 NFATKVTNYIIE
+130 NLAIKIENYIKE
-142 KHNTNEDIN
+142 KHSSQIDKDKL
-151 IIKSIIGNENDI
+151 KSILKEQSI
-163 EKETINYLTTTNK
+163 ESYLTNTNK
-176 QDQKIINFLEKFN
+176 QDQKIISFLEKFN

-206 IPTIPFYKAKTKNYY
+206 IPNIPFYKAKTKNYY
-221 GLEEMKQAELDFFK
+221 GIEEMKQGELDFFK

-243 EDIFMYSN
+243 KDIFMYSN
-251 MPMEDMAKDLEF
+251 MPMEDMAKDIDF
-263 SKKWMFAI
+263 GKKWMFAI

-318 KNNIYNQIDYTSKVA
+318 KNNIYNQIDYTSEVA

-340 NGSHRLG
+340 NGSHDLG

-355 KEVEYYNQKTNLL
+355 KEVEYYNKKTNLL

-375 MEIYKEEQKEQ
+375 MEIYKENNTED
-386 FKNFLKTSYKTKAK
+386 FKNFLKSSYKIKTK
-400 RTRIYSSLPLFTID
+400 RTRIYSSLPLFTIED
-414 DNTLKNILINNKLT
+414 DTLKDILINNKLKEE
-428 NTEINK
+428 EIDK
-434 IIKYKHEEEKT
+434 IIKYKHEEEKDM
-445 INEILKDNIINDIIT
+445 NEILKDNIINDIIT
-460 KSNSNET
+460 KLNKDET

-472 ENIFYKDIKYTYE
+472 ENIFSNDIKYNYN

-493 TIKYEQ
+493 TIKYQE
-499 KNKNYK
+499 KNNNYK
-505 VTITNNKPFNNI
+505 VTIANNKPFNNI
-517 TITILENNYVIL
+517 TIIILENNYVIL

-543 EKLVNAITNY
+543 EKLVDAISNY
-553 NPLIK
+553 NPLVK

>member
-18 SKELSNKSNIS
+18 SKQLSNKSNIS

-37 KGERTPLIGSNQLNK
+37 KGERTPLINSSQLNN
-52 LITALNNINIEKQ
+52 LINALNNINIEKNQ
-65 NPIKENIK
+65 PIKENIK
-73 IELEQTIEDKDNFN
+73 IELEQLIKNKDNFN
-87 YESLDTLIKEL
+87 YDNLNTLINEL

-130 NFATKVTNYIIE
+130 NLAIKIENYIKE
-142 KHNTNEDIN
+142 KHSSQIDNNKL
-151 IIKSIIGNENDI
+151 KSILKDQSI
-163 EKETINYLTTTNK
+163 ESYLTNTDE
-176 QDQKIINFLEKFN
+176 QDQKIISFLEKFN

-206 IPTIPFYKAKTKNYY
+206 IPNIPFYKAKTKNYY
-221 GLEEMKQAELDFFK
+221 GIEEMKQGELDFFK
-235 TTVLSKTK
+235 ATVLSKTK
-243 EDIFMYSN
+243 KDIFMYSN
-251 MPMEDMAKDLEF
+251 MPMEDMAKDIDF
-263 SKKWMFAI
+263 GKKWMFAI

-318 KNNIYNQIDYTSKVA
+318 KNNIYNQIDYTSEVV

-340 NGSHRLG
+340 NGSHNLG

-355 KEVEYYNQKTNLL
+355 KEVEYYNKKTNLL

-375 MEIYKEEQKEQ
+375 MEIYKENNVED
-386 FKNFLKTSYKTKAK
+386 FKNFLKSSYKIKTK
-400 RTRIYSSLPLFTID
+400 RTRIYSSLPLFTIED
-414 DNTLKNILINNKLT
+414 DTLKDILINNKLKEE
-428 NTEINK
+428 EIDK
-434 IIKYKHEEEKT
+434 IIKYKHEEQKNM
-445 INEILKDNIINDIIT
+445 NEILKDNIINDIIT
-460 KSNSNET
+460 KLNKDEVV
-467 INLSL
+467 NLSL
-472 ENIFYKDIKYTYE
+472 ENIFFNDIKYTYN

-493 TIKYEQ
+493 TIKYQE
-499 KNKNYK
+499 KNSNYK
-505 VTITNNKPFNNI
+505 VTIANNKPFNNI
-517 TITILENNYVIL
+517 TIIILENNYVIL

-543 EKLVNAITNY
+543 EKLVDAISNY
-553 NPLIK
+553 NPLVK

>member
-1 MDFKDKLNYYIK
+1 MDFKNKLNYYIK

-18 SKELSNKSNIS
+18 SKELSKKANIS

-37 KGERTPLIGSNQLNK
+37 KGERIPLINSSQLNN
-52 LITALNNINIEKQ
+52 LINALNNINIEKNQ
-65 NPIKENIK
+65 PIKENIK
-73 IELEQTIEDKDNFN
+73 IELEQLIKNKNNFN
-87 YESLDTLIKEL
+87 YDNLNTLINEL

-130 NFATKVTNYIIE
+130 NLAIKIENYIKE
-142 KHNTNEDIN
+142 KHSSQIDNNKLKSILKDQSIESYLTNTNE
-151 IIKSIIGNENDI
+151 
-163 EKETINYLTTTNK
+163 
-176 QDQKIINFLEKFN
+176 QDQKIISFLEKFN

-206 IPTIPFYKAKTKNYY
+206 IPNIPFYKAKTKNYY
-221 GLEEMKQAELDFFK
+221 GIEEMKQGELDFFK
-235 TTVLSKTK
+235 ATVLSKTK
-243 EDIFMYSN
+243 KDIFMYSN
-251 MPMEDMAKDLEF
+251 MPMEDMAKDIDF
-263 SKKWMFAI
+263 GKKWMFAI

-281 NIIHNLDRP
+281 NIIHNLERP

-318 KNNIYNQIDYTSKVA
+318 KNNIYNQIDYTSEVV

-340 NGSHRLG
+340 NGSHDLG

-355 KEVEYYNQKTNLL
+355 KEVEYYNKKTNLL

-375 MEIYKEEQKEQ
+375 MEIYKENNVED
-386 FKNFLKTSYKTKAK
+386 FKNFLKSSYKIKTK
-400 RTRIYSSLPLFTID
+400 RTRIYSSLPLFTIED
-414 DNTLKNILINNKLT
+414 DTLKDILINNKLKEE
-428 NTEINK
+428 EIDK
-434 IIKYKHEEEKT
+434 IIKYKHEEQKNM
-445 INEILKDNIINDIIT
+445 NEILKDNIINDIIT
-460 KSNSNET
+460 KLNKDEVV
-467 INLSL
+467 NLSL
-472 ENIFYKDIKYTYE
+472 ENIFSNDIKYTYN

-493 TIKYEQ
+493 TIKYQE
-499 KNKNYK
+499 KNNNYK
-505 VTITNNKPFNNI
+505 VTIANNKPFNNI
-517 TITILENNYVIL
+517 TIIILENNYVIL

-543 EKLVNAITNY
+543 EKLVDAISNY
-553 NPLIK
+553 NPLVK

>member
-13 ELNIT
+13 QLNIT
-18 SKELSNKSNIS
+18 SKQLSNKSNIS

-37 KGERTPLIGSNQLNK
+37 KGERTPLINSSQLNN
-52 LITALNNINIEKQ
+52 LINALNNINIEKNQ
-65 NPIKENIK
+65 PIKENIK
-73 IELEQTIEDKDNFN
+73 IELEQLIKNKNNFN
-87 YESLDTLIKEL
+87 YDNLNTLINEL

-130 NFATKVTNYIIE
+130 NLAIKIENYIKE
-142 KHNTNEDIN
+142 KHSSQIDNNKL
-151 IIKSIIGNENDI
+151 KSILKDQSI
-163 EKETINYLTTTNK
+163 ESYLTNTDE
-176 QDQKIINFLEKFN
+176 QDQKIISFLEKFN

-206 IPTIPFYKAKTKNYY
+206 IPNIPFYKAKTKNYY
-221 GLEEMKQAELDFFK
+221 GIEEMKQGELDFFK
-235 TTVLSKTK
+235 ATVLSKTK
-243 EDIFMYSN
+243 KDIFMYSN
-251 MPMEDMAKDLEF
+251 MPMEDMAKDIDF
-263 SKKWMFAI
+263 GKKWMFAI

-318 KNNIYNQIDYTSKVA
+318 KNNIYNQIDYTSEVV

-340 NGSHRLG
+340 NGSHNLG

-355 KEVEYYNQKTNLL
+355 KEVEYYNKKTNLL

-375 MEIYKEEQKEQ
+375 MEIYKENNVED
-386 FKNFLKTSYKTKAK
+386 FKNFLKSSYKIKTK
-400 RTRIYSSLPLFTID
+400 RTRIYSSLPLFTIED
-414 DNTLKNILINNKLT
+414 DTLKNILINNKLKEE
-428 NTEINK
+428 EIDK
-434 IIKYKHEEEKT
+434 IIKYKHEEQKNM
-445 INEILKDNIINDIIT
+445 NEILKDNIINDIIT
-460 KSNSNET
+460 KLNKDEVV
-467 INLSL
+467 NLSL
-472 ENIFYKDIKYTYE
+472 ENIFSNDIKYTYN

-493 TIKYEQ
+493 TIKYQE
-499 KNKNYK
+499 KNSNYK
-505 VTITNNKPFNNI
+505 VTIANNKPFNNI
-517 TITILENNYVIL
+517 TIIILENNYVIL

-543 EKLVNAITNY
+543 EKLVDAISNY
-553 NPLIK
+553 NPLVK

>member
-13 ELNIT
+13 ILNIT
-18 SKELSNKSNIS
+18 SKQLSNKSNIS

-37 KGERTPLIGSNQLNK
+37 KGERTPLINSSQLNN
-52 LITALNNINIEKQ
+52 LINALNNINIEKNQ
-65 NPIKENIK
+65 PIKENIK
-73 IELEQTIEDKDNFN
+73 IELEQLIKNKNNFN
-87 YESLDTLIKEL
+87 YDNLNTLINEL

-130 NFATKVTNYIIE
+130 NLAIKIENYIKE
-142 KHNTNEDIN
+142 KHSSQIDNNKLKSILKDQSIESYLTNTNE
-151 IIKSIIGNENDI
+151 
-163 EKETINYLTTTNK
+163 
-176 QDQKIINFLEKFN
+176 QDQKIISFLEKFN

-206 IPTIPFYKAKTKNYY
+206 IPNIPFYKAKTKNYY
-221 GLEEMKQAELDFFK
+221 GIEEMKQGELDFFK
-235 TTVLSKTK
+235 ATVLSKTK
-243 EDIFMYSN
+243 KDIFMYSN
-251 MPMEDMAKDLEF
+251 MPMEDMAKDIDF
-263 SKKWMFAI
+263 GKKWMFAI

-318 KNNIYNQIDYTSKVA
+318 KNNIYNQIDYTSEVV

-340 NGSHRLG
+340 NGSHNLG

-355 KEVEYYNQKTNLL
+355 KEVEYYNKKTNLL

-375 MEIYKEEQKEQ
+375 MEIYKENNVED
-386 FKNFLKTSYKTKAK
+386 FKNFLKSSYKIKTK
-400 RTRIYSSLPLFTID
+400 RTRIYSSLPLFTIED
-414 DNTLKNILINNKLT
+414 DTLKDILINNKLKEE
-428 NTEINK
+428 EIDK
-434 IIKYKHEEEKT
+434 IIKYKHEEQKNM
-445 INEILKDNIINDIIT
+445 NEILKDNIINDIIT
-460 KSNSNET
+460 KLNKDEVV
-467 INLSL
+467 NLSL
-472 ENIFYKDIKYTYE
+472 ENIFSNDIKYTYN

-493 TIKYEQ
+493 TIKYQE
-499 KNKNYK
+499 KNSNYK
-505 VTITNNKPFNNI
+505 VTIANNKPFNNI
-517 TITILENNYVIL
+517 TIIILENNYIIL

-543 EKLVNAITNY
+543 EKLVDAISNY
-553 NPLIK
+553 NPLVK

>member
-13 ELNIT
+13 QLNIT
-18 SKELSNKSNIS
+18 SKQLSDKSNIS

-37 KGERTPLIGSNQLNK
+37 KGERTPLINSNQLNN
-52 LITALNNINIEKQ
+52 LINALNNINIEKNQ
-65 NPIKENIK
+65 PIKENIK
-73 IELEQTIEDKDNFN
+73 IELEQLIKNKDNFN
-87 YESLDTLIKEL
+87 YDNLNTLINEL

-130 NFATKVTNYIIE
+130 NLAIKIENYIKE
-142 KHNTNEDIN
+142 KHSSQIDKDKL
-151 IIKSIIGNENDI
+151 KSILKEQSI
-163 EKETINYLTTTNK
+163 ESYLTNTNK
-176 QDQKIINFLEKFN
+176 QDQKIISFLEKFN

-206 IPTIPFYKAKTKNYY
+206 IPNIPFYKAKTKNYY
-221 GLEEMKQAELDFFK
+221 GIEEMKQGELDFFK

-243 EDIFMYSN
+243 KDIFMYSN
-251 MPMEDMAKDLEF
+251 MPMEDMAKDIDF
-263 SKKWMFAI
+263 GKKWMFAI

-318 KNNIYNQIDYTSKVA
+318 KNNIYNQIDYTSEVA

-340 NGSHRLG
+340 NGSHDLG

-355 KEVEYYNQKTNLL
+355 KEVEYYNKKTNLL

-375 MEIYKEEQKEQ
+375 MEIYKENNAED
-386 FKNFLKTSYKTKAK
+386 FKNFLKSSYKIKTK
-400 RTRIYSSLPLFTID
+400 RTRIYSSLPLFTIED
-414 DNTLKNILINNKLT
+414 DTLKDILINNKLKEE
-428 NTEINK
+428 EIDK
-434 IIKYKHEEEKT
+434 IIKYKHEEEKDM
-445 INEILKDNIINDIIT
+445 NEILKDNIINDIIT
-460 KSNSNET
+460 KLNKDET

-472 ENIFYKDIKYTYE
+472 ENIFSNDIKYNYN

-493 TIKYEQ
+493 TIKYQE
-499 KNKNYK
+499 KNNNYK
-505 VTITNNKPFNNI
+505 VTIANNKPFNNI
-517 TITILENNYVIL
+517 TIIILENNYVIL
-529 TKSKNPTIHFVIKH
+529 TKSKNPTIHFAIKH
-543 EKLVNAITNY
+543 EKLVDAISNY
-553 NPLIK
+553 NPLVK

>member
-13 ELNIT
+13 ILNIT
-18 SKELSNKSNIS
+18 SKQLSNKSNIS

-37 KGERTPLIGSNQLNK
+37 KGERTPLINSSQLNN
-52 LITALNNINIEKQ
+52 LINALNNINIEKNQ
-65 NPIKENIK
+65 PIKENIK
-73 IELEQTIEDKDNFN
+73 IELEQLIKNKNNFN
-87 YESLDTLIKEL
+87 YDNLNTLINEL

-130 NFATKVTNYIIE
+130 NLAIKIENYIKE
-142 KHNTNEDIN
+142 KHSSQIDNNKL
-151 IIKSIIGNENDI
+151 KSILKDQSI
-163 EKETINYLTTTNK
+163 ESYLTNTDE
-176 QDQKIINFLEKFN
+176 QDQKIISFLEKFN

-206 IPTIPFYKAKTKNYY
+206 IPNIPFYKAKTKNYY
-221 GLEEMKQAELDFFK
+221 GIEEMKQGELDFFK
-235 TTVLSKTK
+235 ATVLSKTK
-243 EDIFMYSN
+243 KDIFMYSN
-251 MPMEDMAKDLEF
+251 MPMEDMAKDIDF
-263 SKKWMFAI
+263 GKKWMFAI

-318 KNNIYNQIDYTSKVA
+318 KNNIYNQIDYTSEVV

-340 NGSHRLG
+340 NGSHDLG

-355 KEVEYYNQKTNLL
+355 KEVEYYNKKTNLL

-375 MEIYKEEQKEQ
+375 MEIYKENNVED
-386 FKNFLKTSYKTKAK
+386 FKNFLKSSYKIKTK
-400 RTRIYSSLPLFTID
+400 RTRIYSSLPLFTIED
-414 DNTLKNILINNKLT
+414 DTLKDILINNKLKEE
-428 NTEINK
+428 EIDK
-434 IIKYKHEEEKT
+434 IIKYKHEEQKNM
-445 INEILKDNIINDIIT
+445 NEILKDNIINDIIT
-460 KSNSNET
+460 KLNKDEVV
-467 INLSL
+467 NLSL
-472 ENIFYKDIKYTYE
+472 ENIFSNDIKYTYN

-493 TIKYEQ
+493 TIKYQE
-499 KNKNYK
+499 KNSNYK
-505 VTITNNKPFNNI
+505 VTIANNKPFNNI
-517 TITILENNYVIL
+517 TIIILENNYIIL

-543 EKLVNAITNY
+543 EKLVDAISNY
-553 NPLIK
+553 NPLVK

>member
-13 ELNIT
+13 QLNIT
-18 SKELSNKSNIS
+18 SKQLSDKSNIS

-37 KGERTPLIGSNQLNK
+37 KGERTPLINSNQLNN
-52 LITALNNINIEKQ
+52 LINALNNINIEK
-65 NPIKENIK
+65 NKPIKENIK
-73 IELEQTIEDKDNFN
+73 IELEQLIKNKDNFN
-87 YESLDTLIKEL
+87 YDNLNTLINEL

-130 NFATKVTNYIIE
+130 NLAIKIENYIKE
-142 KHNTNEDIN
+142 KHSSQIDKDKL
-151 IIKSIIGNENDI
+151 KSILKEQSI
-163 EKETINYLTTTNK
+163 ESYLTNNNK
-176 QDQKIINFLEKFN
+176 QDQKIISFLEKFN

-206 IPTIPFYKAKTKNYY
+206 IPNIPFYKAKTKNYY
-221 GLEEMKQAELDFFK
+221 GIEEMKQGELDFFK

-243 EDIFMYSN
+243 KDIFMYSN
-251 MPMEDMAKDLEF
+251 MPMEDMAKDIDF
-263 SKKWMFAI
+263 GKKWMFAI

-318 KNNIYNQIDYTSKVA
+318 KNNIYNQIDYTSEVA

-340 NGSHRLG
+340 NGSHDLG

-355 KEVEYYNQKTNLL
+355 KEVEYYNKKTNLL

-375 MEIYKEEQKEQ
+375 MEIYKENNAED
-386 FKNFLKTSYKTKAK
+386 FKNFLKSSYKIKTK
-400 RTRIYSSLPLFTID
+400 RTRIYSSLPLFTIKD
-414 DNTLKNILINNKLT
+414 DTLKDILINNKLKGE
-428 NTEINK
+428 EIDK
-434 IIKYKHEEEKT
+434 IIKYKHEEEKD

-460 KSNSNET
+460 KLNKDEI

-472 ENIFYKDIKYTYE
+472 ENIFSNDIKYTYN

-493 TIKYEQ
+493 TIKYQE
-499 KNKNYK
+499 KNNNYK
-505 VTITNNKPFNNI
+505 VTIANNKPFNNI
-517 TITILENNYVIL
+517 TIIILENNYVIL

-543 EKLVNAITNY
+543 EKLIDAISNY
-553 NPLIK
+553 NPLVK

>member
-13 ELNIT
+13 QLNIT
-18 SKELSNKSNIS
+18 SKQLSNKSNIS

-37 KGERTPLIGSNQLNK
+37 KGERTPLINSSQLNN
-52 LITALNNINIEKQ
+52 LINALNNINIEKNQ
-65 NPIKENIK
+65 PIKENIK
-73 IELEQTIEDKDNFN
+73 IELEQLIKNKNNFN
-87 YESLDTLIKEL
+87 YDNLNTLINEL

-130 NFATKVTNYIIE
+130 NLAIKIENYIKE
-142 KHNTNEDIN
+142 KHSSQIDNNKL
-151 IIKSIIGNENDI
+151 KSILKDQSI
-163 EKETINYLTTTNK
+163 ESYLTNTDE
-176 QDQKIINFLEKFN
+176 QDQKIISFLEKFN

-206 IPTIPFYKAKTKNYY
+206 IPNIPFYKAKTKNYY
-221 GLEEMKQAELDFFK
+221 GIEEMKQGELDFFK
-235 TTVLSKTK
+235 ATVLSKTK
-243 EDIFMYSN
+243 KDIFMYSN
-251 MPMEDMAKDLEF
+251 MPMEDMAKDIDF
-263 SKKWMFAI
+263 GKKWMFAI

-318 KNNIYNQIDYTSKVA
+318 KNNIYNQIDYTSEVV

-340 NGSHRLG
+340 NGSHDLG

-355 KEVEYYNQKTNLL
+355 KEVEYYNKKTNLL

-375 MEIYKEEQKEQ
+375 MEIYKENNVED
-386 FKNFLKTSYKTKAK
+386 FKNFLKSSYKIKTK
-400 RTRIYSSLPLFTID
+400 RTRIYSSLPLFTIED
-414 DNTLKNILINNKLT
+414 DTLKNILINNKLKEE
-428 NTEINK
+428 EIDK
-434 IIKYKHEEEKT
+434 IIKYKHEEQKNM
-445 INEILKDNIINDIIT
+445 NEILKDNIINDIIT
-460 KSNSNET
+460 KLNKDEVV
-467 INLSL
+467 NLSL
-472 ENIFYKDIKYTYE
+472 ENIFSNDIKYTYN

-493 TIKYEQ
+493 TIKYQE
-499 KNKNYK
+499 KNSNYK
-505 VTITNNKPFNNI
+505 VTIANNKPFNNI
-517 TITILENNYVIL
+517 TIIILENNYVIL

-543 EKLVNAITNY
+543 EKLVDAISNY
-553 NPLIK
+553 NPLVK

>member
-18 SKELSNKSNIS
+18 SKQLSNKSNIS

-37 KGERTPLIGSNQLNK
+37 KGERTPLINSSQLNN
-52 LITALNNINIEKQ
+52 LINALNNINIEKNQ
-65 NPIKENIK
+65 PIKENIK
-73 IELEQTIEDKDNFN
+73 IELEQLIKNKDNFN
-87 YESLDTLIKEL
+87 YDNLNTLINEL

-130 NFATKVTNYIIE
+130 NLAIKIENYIKE
-142 KHNTNEDIN
+142 KHSSQIDNNKLKSILKDQSIESYLTNTNE
-151 IIKSIIGNENDI
+151 
-163 EKETINYLTTTNK
+163 
-176 QDQKIINFLEKFN
+176 QDQKIISFLEKFN

-206 IPTIPFYKAKTKNYY
+206 IPNIPFYKAKTKNYY
-221 GLEEMKQAELDFFK
+221 GIEEMKQGELDFFK
-235 TTVLSKTK
+235 ATVLSKTK
-243 EDIFMYSN
+243 KDIFMYSN
-251 MPMEDMAKDLEF
+251 MPMEDMAKDIVF
-263 SKKWMFAI
+263 GKKWMFAI

-318 KNNIYNQIDYTSKVA
+318 KNNIYNQIDYTSEVV

-340 NGSHRLG
+340 NGSHDLG

-355 KEVEYYNQKTNLL
+355 KEVEYYNKKTNLL

-375 MEIYKEEQKEQ
+375 MEIYKENNVED
-386 FKNFLKTSYKTKAK
+386 FKNFLKSSYKIKTK
-400 RTRIYSSLPLFTID
+400 RTRIYSSLPLFTIED
-414 DNTLKNILINNKLT
+414 DTLKNILINNKLKEE
-428 NTEINK
+428 EIDK
-434 IIKYKHEEEKT
+434 IIKYKHEEQKNM
-445 INEILKDNIINDIIT
+445 NEILKDNIINDIIT
-460 KSNSNET
+460 KLNKDEVV
-467 INLSL
+467 NLSL
-472 ENIFYKDIKYTYE
+472 ENIFSNDIKYTYN

-493 TIKYEQ
+493 TIKYQE
-499 KNKNYK
+499 KNSNYK
-505 VTITNNKPFNNI
+505 VTIANNKPFNNI
-517 TITILENNYVIL
+517 TIIILENNYVIL

-543 EKLVNAITNY
+543 EKLVDAISNY
-553 NPLIK
+553 NPLVK

>member
-13 ELNIT
+13 QLNIT
-18 SKELSNKSNIS
+18 SKQLSDKSNIS

-37 KGERTPLIGSNQLNK
+37 KGERTPLINSNQLNN
-52 LITALNNINIEKQ
+52 LINTLNNINIEKNQ
-65 NPIKENIK
+65 PIKENIK
-73 IELEQTIEDKDNFN
+73 IELEQLIKNKDNFN
-87 YESLDTLIKEL
+87 YDNLNTLINEL

-130 NFATKVTNYIIE
+130 NLAIKIENYIKE
-142 KHNTNEDIN
+142 KHSSQIDKDKL
-151 IIKSIIGNENDI
+151 KSILKEQSI
-163 EKETINYLTTTNK
+163 ESYLTNTNK
-176 QDQKIINFLEKFN
+176 QDQKIISFLEKFN

-206 IPTIPFYKAKTKNYY
+206 IPNIPFYKAKTKNYY
-221 GLEEMKQAELDFFK
+221 GIEEMKQGELDFFK

-243 EDIFMYSN
+243 KDIFMYSN
-251 MPMEDMAKDLEF
+251 MPMEDMAKDIDF
-263 SKKWMFAI
+263 GKKWMFAI

-290 YNEMMLG
+290 FNEMMLG

-318 KNNIYNQIDYTSKVA
+318 KNNIYNQIDYTSEVA

-340 NGSHRLG
+340 NGSHDLG

-355 KEVEYYNQKTNLL
+355 KEVEYYNKKTNLL

-375 MEIYKEEQKEQ
+375 MEIYKENNAED
-386 FKNFLKTSYKTKAK
+386 FKNFLKSSYKIKTK
-400 RTRIYSSLPLFTID
+400 RTRIYSSLPLFTIKD
-414 DNTLKNILINNKLT
+414 DTLKDILINNKLKEE
-428 NTEINK
+428 EIDK
-434 IIKYKHEEEKT
+434 IIKYKHEEEKDM
-445 INEILKDNIINDIIT
+445 NEILKDNIINDIIT
-460 KSNSNET
+460 KLNKDEI

-472 ENIFYKDIKYTYE
+472 ENIFSNDIKYTYN

-493 TIKYEQ
+493 TIKYQE
-499 KNKNYK
+499 KNNNYK
-505 VTITNNKPFNNI
+505 VTIANNKPFNNI
-517 TITILENNYVIL
+517 TIIILENNYVIL

-543 EKLVNAITNY
+543 EKLVDAISNY
-553 NPLIK
+553 NPLVK

>member
-1 MDFKDKLNYYIK
+1 MDFKNKLNYYIK

-18 SKELSNKSNIS
+18 SKELSKKANIS

-37 KGERTPLIGSNQLNK
+37 KGERIPLINSSQLNN
-52 LITALNNINIEKQ
+52 LINALNDINTEKNQ
-65 NPIKENIK
+65 PIKENIK
-73 IELEQTIEDKDNFN
+73 IELEQLIKNKNNFN
-87 YESLDTLIKEL
+87 YDNLNTLINEL

-130 NFATKVTNYIIE
+130 NLAIKIENYIKE
-142 KHNTNEDIN
+142 KHSSQIDNNKLKSILKDQSIESYLTNTNE
-151 IIKSIIGNENDI
+151 
-163 EKETINYLTTTNK
+163 
-176 QDQKIINFLEKFN
+176 QDQKIISFLEKFN

-206 IPTIPFYKAKTKNYY
+206 IPNIPFYKAKTKNYY
-221 GLEEMKQAELDFFK
+221 GIEEMKQGELDFFK
-235 TTVLSKTK
+235 ATVLSKTK
-243 EDIFMYSN
+243 KDIFMYSN
-251 MPMEDMAKDLEF
+251 MPMEDMAKDIDF
-263 SKKWMFAI
+263 GKKWMFAI

-281 NIIHNLDRP
+281 NIIHNLERP

-318 KNNIYNQIDYTSKVA
+318 KNNIYNQIDYTSEVV

-340 NGSHRLG
+340 NGSHDLG

-355 KEVEYYNQKTNLL
+355 KEVEYYNKKTNLL

-375 MEIYKEEQKEQ
+375 MEIYKENNVED
-386 FKNFLKTSYKTKAK
+386 FKNFLKSSYKIKTK
-400 RTRIYSSLPLFTID
+400 RTRIYSSLPLFTIED
-414 DNTLKNILINNKLT
+414 DTLKDILINNKLKEE
-428 NTEINK
+428 EIDK
-434 IIKYKHEEEKT
+434 IIKYKHEEQKNM
-445 INEILKDNIINDIIT
+445 NEILKDNIINDIIT
-460 KSNSNET
+460 KLNKDEVV
-467 INLSL
+467 NLSL
-472 ENIFYKDIKYTYE
+472 ENIFSNDIKYTYN

-493 TIKYEQ
+493 TIKYQE
-499 KNKNYK
+499 KNNNYK
-505 VTITNNKPFNNI
+505 VTIANNKPFNNI
-517 TITILENNYVIL
+517 TIIILENNYVIL

-543 EKLVNAITNY
+543 EKLVDAISNY
-553 NPLIK
+553 NPLVK

>member
-13 ELNIT
+13 QLNIT
-18 SKELSNKSNIS
+18 SKQLSNKSNIS

-37 KGERTPLIGSNQLNK
+37 KGERTPLINSNQLNN
-52 LITALNNINIEKQ
+52 LINALNNINIEK
-65 NPIKENIK
+65 NKPIKENIK
-73 IELEQTIEDKDNFN
+73 IELEQLIKNKDNFN
-87 YESLDTLIKEL
+87 YDNLNTLINEL

-130 NFATKVTNYIIE
+130 NLAIKIENYIKE
-142 KHNTNEDIN
+142 KHSSQIDKDKL
-151 IIKSIIGNENDI
+151 KSILKEQSI
-163 EKETINYLTTTNK
+163 ESYLTNTNK
-176 QDQKIINFLEKFN
+176 QDQKIISFLEKFN

-206 IPTIPFYKAKTKNYY
+206 IPNIPFYKAKTKNYY
-221 GLEEMKQAELDFFK
+221 GIEEMKQGELDFFK

-243 EDIFMYSN
+243 KDIFMYSN
-251 MPMEDMAKDLEF
+251 MPMEDMAKDIDF
-263 SKKWMFAI
+263 GKKWMFAI

-318 KNNIYNQIDYTSKVA
+318 KNNIYNQIDYTSEVA

-340 NGSHRLG
+340 NGSHNLG

-355 KEVEYYNQKTNLL
+355 KEVEYYNKKTNLL

-375 MEIYKEEQKEQ
+375 MEIYKENNTED
-386 FKNFLKTSYKTKAK
+386 FKNFLKSSYKIKTK
-400 RTRIYSSLPLFTID
+400 RTRIYSSLPLFTIED
-414 DNTLKNILINNKLT
+414 DTLKDILINNKLKEE
-428 NTEINK
+428 EIDK
-434 IIKYKHEEEKT
+434 IIKYKHEEEKDM
-445 INEILKDNIINDIIT
+445 NEILKDNIINDIIT
-460 KSNSNET
+460 KLNENEI

-472 ENIFYKDIKYTYE
+472 ENIFSNDIKYTYN

-493 TIKYEQ
+493 TIKYQE
-499 KNKNYK
+499 KNNNYK
-505 VTITNNKPFNNI
+505 VTIANNKPFNNI
-517 TITILENNYVIL
+517 TIIILENNYVIL

-543 EKLVNAITNY
+543 EKLVDAISNY
-553 NPLIK
+553 NPLVK

>member
-13 ELNIT
+13 QLNIT
-18 SKELSNKSNIS
+18 SKQLSNKSNIS

-37 KGERTPLIGSNQLNK
+37 KGERTPLINSNQLNN
-52 LITALNNINIEKQ
+52 LINALNNINIEKNQ
-65 NPIKENIK
+65 PIKENIK
-73 IELEQTIEDKDNFN
+73 IELEQLIKNKDNFN
-87 YESLDTLIKEL
+87 YDNLNTLINEL

-130 NFATKVTNYIIE
+130 NLAIKIENYIKE
-142 KHNTNEDIN
+142 KHSSQIDKDKL
-151 IIKSIIGNENDI
+151 KSILKEQSI
-163 EKETINYLTTTNK
+163 ESYLTNTNK
-176 QDQKIINFLEKFN
+176 QDQKIISFLEKFN

-206 IPTIPFYKAKTKNYY
+206 IPNIPFYKAKTKNYY
-221 GLEEMKQAELDFFK
+221 GIEEMKQGELDFFK

-243 EDIFMYSN
+243 KDIFMYSN
-251 MPMEDMAKDLEF
+251 MPMEDMAKDIDF
-263 SKKWMFAI
+263 GKKWMFAI

-318 KNNIYNQIDYTSKVA
+318 KNNIYNQIDYTSEVA

-340 NGSHRLG
+340 NGSHDLG

-355 KEVEYYNQKTNLL
+355 KEVEYYNKKTNLL

-375 MEIYKEEQKEQ
+375 MEIYKENNAED
-386 FKNFLKTSYKTKAK
+386 FKNFLKSSYKIKTK
-400 RTRIYSSLPLFTID
+400 RTRIYSSLPLFTIED
-414 DNTLKNILINNKLT
+414 DTLKDILINNKLKEE
-428 NTEINK
+428 EIDK
-434 IIKYKHEEEKT
+434 IIKYKHEEEKDM
-445 INEILKDNIINDIIT
+445 NEILKDNIINDIIT
-460 KSNSNET
+460 KLNKDET

-472 ENIFYKDIKYTYE
+472 ENIFSNDIKYNYN

-493 TIKYEQ
+493 TIKYQE
-499 KNKNYK
+499 KNNNYK
-505 VTITNNKPFNNI
+505 VTIANNKPFNNI
-517 TITILENNYVIL
+517 TIIILENNYVIL
-529 TKSKNPTIHFVIKH
+529 TKSKNPTIHFAIKH
-543 EKLVNAITNY
+543 EKLVDAISNY
-553 NPLIK
+553 NPLVK

>member
-13 ELNIT
+13 QLNIT
-18 SKELSNKSNIS
+18 SKQLSNKSNIS

-37 KGERTPLIGSNQLNK
+37 KGERTPLINSNQLNN
-52 LITALNNINIEKQ
+52 LINALNNINIEKNQ
-65 NPIKENIK
+65 PIKENIK
-73 IELEQTIEDKDNFN
+73 IELEQLIKNKDNFN
-87 YESLDTLIKEL
+87 YDNLNTLINEL

-130 NFATKVTNYIIE
+130 NLAIKIENYIKE
-142 KHNTNEDIN
+142 KHSSQIDKDKL
-151 IIKSIIGNENDI
+151 KSILKEQSI
-163 EKETINYLTTTNK
+163 ESYLTNTNK
-176 QDQKIINFLEKFN
+176 QDQKIISFLEKFN

-206 IPTIPFYKAKTKNYY
+206 IPNIPFYKAKTKNYY
-221 GLEEMKQAELDFFK
+221 GIEEMKQGELDFFK

-243 EDIFMYSN
+243 KDIFMYSN
-251 MPMEDMAKDLEF
+251 MPMEDMAKDIDF
-263 SKKWMFAI
+263 GKKWMFAI

-318 KNNIYNQIDYTSKVA
+318 KNNIYNQIDYTSEVA

-340 NGSHRLG
+340 NGSHDLG

-355 KEVEYYNQKTNLL
+355 KEVEYYNKKTNLL

-375 MEIYKEEQKEQ
+375 MEIYKENNTED
-386 FKNFLKTSYKTKAK
+386 FKNFLKSSYKIKTK
-400 RTRIYSSLPLFTID
+400 RTRIYSSLPLFTIED
-414 DNTLKNILINNKLT
+414 DTLKDILINNKLKEE
-428 NTEINK
+428 EIDK
-434 IIKYKHEEEKT
+434 IIKYKHEEEKDM
-445 INEILKDNIINDIIT
+445 NEILKDNIINDIIT
-460 KSNSNET
+460 KLNKDET

-472 ENIFYKDIKYTYE
+472 ENIFSNDIKYNYN

-493 TIKYEQ
+493 TIKYQE
-499 KNKNYK
+499 KNNNYK
-505 VTITNNKPFNNI
+505 VTIANNKPFNNI
-517 TITILENNYVIL
+517 TIIILENNYVIL

-543 EKLVNAITNY
+543 EKLVDAISNY
-553 NPLIK
+553 NPLVK

>member
-13 ELNIT
+13 QLNIT
-18 SKELSNKSNIS
+18 SKQLSNKSNIS

-37 KGERTPLIGSNQLNK
+37 KGERTPLINSSQLNN
-52 LITALNNINIEKQ
+52 LINALNNINIEKNQ
-65 NPIKENIK
+65 PIKENIK
-73 IELEQTIEDKDNFN
+73 IELEQLIKNKNNFN
-87 YESLDTLIKEL
+87 YDNLNTLINEL

-130 NFATKVTNYIIE
+130 NLAIKIENYIKE
-142 KHNTNEDIN
+142 KHSSQIDNNKL
-151 IIKSIIGNENDI
+151 KSILKDQSI
-163 EKETINYLTTTNK
+163 ESYLTNTDE
-176 QDQKIINFLEKFN
+176 QDQKIISFLEKFN

-206 IPTIPFYKAKTKNYY
+206 IPNIPFYKAKTKNYY
-221 GLEEMKQAELDFFK
+221 GIEEMKQGELDFFK
-235 TTVLSKTK
+235 ATVLSKTK
-243 EDIFMYSN
+243 KDIFMYSN
-251 MPMEDMAKDLEF
+251 MPMEDMAKDIDF
-263 SKKWMFAI
+263 GKKWMFAI

-318 KNNIYNQIDYTSKVA
+318 KNNIYNQIDYTSEVV

-340 NGSHRLG
+340 NGSHDLG

-355 KEVEYYNQKTNLL
+355 KEVEYYNKKTNLL

-375 MEIYKEEQKEQ
+375 MEIYKENNVED
-386 FKNFLKTSYKTKAK
+386 FKNFLKSSYKIKTK
-400 RTRIYSSLPLFTID
+400 RTRIYSSLPLFTIED
-414 DNTLKNILINNKLT
+414 DTLKNILINNKLKEE
-428 NTEINK
+428 EIDK
-434 IIKYKHEEEKT
+434 IIKYKHEEQKNM
-445 INEILKDNIINDIIT
+445 NEILKDNIINDIIT
-460 KSNSNET
+460 KLNKDEVV
-467 INLSL
+467 NLSL
-472 ENIFYKDIKYTYE
+472 ENIFSNDIKYTYN

-493 TIKYEQ
+493 TIKYQE
-499 KNKNYK
+499 KNSNYK
-505 VTITNNKPFNNI
+505 VTIANNKPFNNI
-517 TITILENNYVIL
+517 TIIILENNYIIL

-543 EKLVNAITNY
+543 EKLVDAISNY
-553 NPLIK
+553 NPLVK

>member
-13 ELNIT
+13 ILNIT
-18 SKELSNKSNIS
+18 SKQLSNKSNIS

-37 KGERTPLIGSNQLNK
+37 KGERTPLINSSQLNN
-52 LITALNNINIEKQ
+52 LINALNNINIEKNQ
-65 NPIKENIK
+65 PIKENIK
-73 IELEQTIEDKDNFN
+73 IELEQLIKNKNNFN
-87 YESLDTLIKEL
+87 YDNLNTLINEL

-130 NFATKVTNYIIE
+130 NLAIKIENYIKE
-142 KHNTNEDIN
+142 KHSSQIDNNKL
-151 IIKSIIGNENDI
+151 KSILKDQSI
-163 EKETINYLTTTNK
+163 ESYLTNTDE
-176 QDQKIINFLEKFN
+176 QDQKIISFLEKFN

-206 IPTIPFYKAKTKNYY
+206 IPNIPFYKAKTKNYY
-221 GLEEMKQAELDFFK
+221 GIEEMKQGELDFFK
-235 TTVLSKTK
+235 ATVLSKTK
-243 EDIFMYSN
+243 KDIFMYSN
-251 MPMEDMAKDLEF
+251 MPMEDMAKDIDF
-263 SKKWMFAI
+263 GKKWMFAI

-318 KNNIYNQIDYTSKVA
+318 KNNIYNQIDYTSEVV

-340 NGSHRLG
+340 NGSHDLG

-355 KEVEYYNQKTNLL
+355 KEVEYYNKKTNLL

-375 MEIYKEEQKEQ
+375 MEIYKENNVED
-386 FKNFLKTSYKTKAK
+386 FKNFLKSSYKIKTK
-400 RTRIYSSLPLFTID
+400 RTRIYSSLPLFTIED
-414 DNTLKNILINNKLT
+414 DTLKDILINNKLKEE
-428 NTEINK
+428 EIDK
-434 IIKYKHEEEKT
+434 IIKHKHEEQKNM
-445 INEILKDNIINDIIT
+445 NEILKDNIINDIIT
-460 KSNSNET
+460 KLNKDEVV
-467 INLSL
+467 NLSL
-472 ENIFYKDIKYTYE
+472 ENIFSNDIKYTYN

-493 TIKYEQ
+493 TIKYQE
-499 KNKNYK
+499 KNSNYK
-505 VTITNNKPFNNI
+505 VTIANNKPFNNI
-517 TITILENNYVIL
+517 TIIILENNYVIL

-543 EKLVNAITNY
+543 EKLVDAISNY
-553 NPLIK
+553 NPLVK

>member
-13 ELNIT
+13 QLNIT
-18 SKELSNKSNIS
+18 SKQLSNKSNIS

-37 KGERTPLIGSNQLNK
+37 KGERTPLINSNQLNN
-52 LITALNNINIEKQ
+52 LINALNNINIEKNQ
-65 NPIKENIK
+65 PIKENIK
-73 IELEQTIEDKDNFN
+73 IELEQLIKNKDNFN
-87 YESLDTLIKEL
+87 YDNLNTLINEL

-130 NFATKVTNYIIE
+130 NLAIKIENYIKE
-142 KHNTNEDIN
+142 KHSSQIDNNKL
-151 IIKSIIGNENDI
+151 KSILKDQSI
-163 EKETINYLTTTNK
+163 ESYLTNTNK
-176 QDQKIINFLEKFN
+176 QDQKIISFLEKFN

-206 IPTIPFYKAKTKNYY
+206 IPNIPFYKAKTKNYY
-221 GLEEMKQAELDFFK
+221 GIEEMKQGELDFFK

-243 EDIFMYSN
+243 KDIFMYSN
-251 MPMEDMAKDLEF
+251 MPMEDMAKDIDF
-263 SKKWMFAI
+263 GKKWMFAI

-318 KNNIYNQIDYTSKVA
+318 KNNIYNQIDYTSEVA

-340 NGSHRLG
+340 NGSHDLG

-355 KEVEYYNQKTNLL
+355 KEVEYYNKKTNLL

-375 MEIYKEEQKEQ
+375 MEIYKENNAED
-386 FKNFLKTSYKTKAK
+386 FKNFLKSSYKIKTK
-400 RTRIYSSLPLFTID
+400 RTRIYSSLPLFTIED
-414 DNTLKNILINNKLT
+414 DTLKDILINNKLKEE
-428 NTEINK
+428 EIDK
-434 IIKYKHEEEKT
+434 IIKYKHEEEKDM
-445 INEILKDNIINDIIT
+445 NEILKDNIINDIIT
-460 KSNSNET
+460 KLDKDEI

-472 ENIFYKDIKYTYE
+472 ENIFSNDIKYTYN

-493 TIKYEQ
+493 TIKYQE
-499 KNKNYK
+499 KNSNYK
-505 VTITNNKPFNNI
+505 VTIANNKPFNNI
-517 TITILENNYVIL
+517 TIIILENNYVIL

-543 EKLVNAITNY
+543 EKLVDAISNY
-553 NPLIK
+553 NPLVK